1 MFAESYPGGISNMLA
16 LTWNDELALM
26 ATAWSSRCPTLYETD
41 PCPKINDDEY
51 FSQNL
56 AQFVV
61 NPGSSLR
68 TVDELVRVWIEAP
81 DSQYDR
87 TSSFD
92 QIVDPLVSSIGC
104 AWSVFSIQPTAD
116 YAMDIQRI
124 VCNFDH
130 ATNNSRNFS
139 IGKPCSKCPPQKT
152 LCMNG
157 SLCSARKSFQAVIT
171 ESHTTL
177 EHVSER
183 TTLLETTLPP
193 IQTTATI
200 PIRDIT
206 ETTVTPLPV
215 TIPSST
221 VSNCAT
227 TVCKIDDR
235 GRAHGKRRKG
245 DKARMSTVC
254 YEFVTKLVKVSS
266 RKTTTSLPTQ
276 PIKTT
281 TPEAKKT
288 VKSSDSFIPRN
299 RTIDFPFMHKNKT
312 ANREKINIT
321 PKGSRKEIL
330 IDRKSYRRDEPY
342 HKSSELGIWLNGI
355 CHCEKRNYKPN
366 HNIESARNCE
376 RINNFFSGRERDSGS
391 RAVAKPYYD
400 GEICIC
406 SGFRMRCDLII
417 VFVVFITLYY
427 I

>member
-1 MFAESYPGGISNMLA
+1 
-16 LTWNDELALM
+16 
-26 ATAWSSRCPTLYETD
+26 
-41 PCPKINDDEY
+41 
-51 FSQNL
+51 
-56 AQFVV
+56 
-61 NPGSSLR
+61 
-68 TVDELVRVWIEAP
+68 
-81 DSQYDR
+81 
-87 TSSFD
+87 
-92 QIVDPLVSSIGC
+92 
-104 AWSVFSIQPTAD
+104 
-116 YAMDIQRI
+116 
-124 VCNFDH
+124 
-130 ATNNSRNFS
+130 
-139 IGKPCSKCPPQKT
+139 
-152 LCMNG
+152 
-157 SLCSARKSFQAVIT
+157 
-171 ESHTTL
+171 
-177 EHVSER
+177 
-183 TTLLETTLPP
+183 
-193 IQTTATI
+193 
-200 PIRDIT
+200 
-206 ETTVTPLPV
+206 
-215 TIPSST
+215 
-221 VSNCAT
+221 
-227 TVCKIDDR
+227 
-235 GRAHGKRRKG
+235 
-245 DKARMSTVC
+245 MSTVC

-330 IDRKSYRRDEPY
+330 IDRSKLKLVLNIFNSTRMKKKIRKSYRRDEPY